1 MSKEEFCE
9 RYGTKNSKPKQ
20 LYNRAIR
27 DEYVW
32 GNDLLDLLALVSS
45 MRQRARDDEESD
57 KLVTIED
64 RLQEIRDLMAADV
77 QKRWGC

>member
-1 MSKEEFCE
+1 MSKGEFCE

-27 DEYVW
+27 EEYAW
-32 GNDLLDLLALVSS
+32 GNDLLDLVELVCD
-45 MRQRARDDEESD
+45 MRQHARDDEESD
-57 KLVTIED
+57 KLVIIED
-64 RLQEIRDLMAADV
+64 RLQEIRGLMVADV